1 MISRA
6 LTVTFLAFLGAAPD
20 ALAGPAGPV
29 ARTTAECTNKDE
41 TALLHHRITLPPL
54 SVWDAPTQS
63 WRGTLPNEGPSTAP
77 KIRIV
82 HMWGTW
88 CLPCK
93 EEFPVIKQMDMQIRS
108 DYHGDVQFVYVA
120 DTLSSTAEMKKFMD
134 LRHMTMPLGLLY
146 HDDENK
152 LGADLLSVLPQRE
165 ALEGRSDSAGERQL
179 LLPITLLVDQNN
191 IVRQAFVGSLLPRR
205 ADLVNGIAQLHKALT
220 QGTASSTQKVAVKK
234 GRTQL

>member
-1 MISRA
+1 MISQA

-29 ARTTAECTNKDE
+29 ARTTAEWTNKDE

-54 SVWDAPTQS
+54 SVWDAPKQE
-63 WRGTLPNEGPSTAP
+63 WRGALPNEGPSTTP

-88 CLPCK
+88 CIPCK
-93 EEFPVIKQMDMQIRS
+93 EEFPVIKQMDMQIRT

-120 DTLSSTAEMKKFMD
+120 DTLSSNAEMKEFMAQ
-134 LRHMTMPLGLLY
+134 RHATMPLGLIY

-152 LGADLLSVLPQRE
+152 LCADLLSALPQKG
-165 ALEGRSDSAGERQL
+165 AIAGRTESVSERQL
-179 LLPITLLVDQNN
+179 MLPLTLLVDQNN
-191 IVRQAFVGSLLPRR
+191 VVRQAFVGSLLPRR

-220 QGTASSTQKVAVKK
+220 QGISPSKQKVAAKK